1 MSFITIFIWIFTSY
15 CFTGEEINRLY
26 YNWSSVLQQILNSEW
41 LLICLDVESA
51 AGVTVT
57 QTPAV
62 KPVQPGDTVTI
73 SCKTSPEVY
82 QGLSVQPLAWYLQKH
97 GEAPKLLI
105 YLANTLQSGTPSRF
119 SGSGSKTDFTLTIS
133 GVQTEDAGH
142 YYCQSLHII
151 SSNYVFTQW

>member
-26 YNWSSVLQQILNSEW
+26 YNWSSILQQMLNSEC

-51 AGVTVT
+51 AEVTVT

-82 QGLSVQPLAWYLQKH
+82 QGLSYQPLAWYLQKP

-105 YLANTLQSGTPSRF
+105 YRASTLQSGTPSRF

-142 YYCQSLHII
+142 YYCQSAHVIN
-151 SSNYVFTQW
+151 SNAVFTQW

>member
-1 MSFITIFIWIFTSY
+1 M
-15 CFTGEEINRLY
+15 
-26 YNWSSVLQQILNSEW
+26 LNSEW
-41 LLICLDVESA
+41 LLISLDVESA

-82 QGLSVQPLAWYLQKH
+82 QGWGYQPLAWHLQKP
-97 GEAPKLLI
+97 GEAPKLVI
-105 YLANTLQSGTPSRF
+105 YKANTLQSGTPSRF

-142 YYCQSLHII
+142 YYCQAHSG
-151 SSNYVFTQW
+151 NEFTQW